1 MCIYWDFLIKI
12 PKADSALG
20 RRSRA
25 ACDSQMLKSCSR
37 NVISSINLFPMLM
50 AVLKHEAKIMT
61 VPLSLSLSISENEP
75 HALTRSQTHVNT
87 TRKFHF
93 GLMPPSR

>member
-61 VPLSLSLSISENEP
+61 VPLLSLSVY
-75 HALTRSQTHVNT
+75 L
-87 TRKFHF
+87 
-93 GLMPPSR
+93 

>member
-12 PKADSALG
+12 PEADSALG

-61 VPLSLSLSISENEP
+61 VPLLSLCLSLKMSRARTYTLAN
-75 HALTRSQTHVNT
+75 TRQHHT
-87 TRKFHF
+87 
-93 GLMPPSR
+93 